1 MIIAIGLALVTGVCW
16 CAVGTAF
23 SQAADRGLHPA
34 LLNLLCFSGIA
45 LVTAV
50 LIDWSHIAHTT
61 PMVVVSMAISGLAMT
76 GGMAVLQRAMKR
88 GGHAVAWAV
97 AQAGLAWPFL
107 SAVLIHGE
115 RPGILPWIG
124 LLGIVASL
132 ALFAQRD
139 RSTETDG
146 TQPWF
151 PLALLG
157 LGLIGIQQSAFQWPS
172 LASPTRSS
180 RRPPPPAVLQRR
192 PDVPAA
198 ADALAAGLG
207 PAEERTRWPAIIGF
221 ALLGCGASL
230 IAQPAIIASSDHLAA
245 IGLAGIAFPI
255 AIATCIALFSTYS
268 CLHRGERLAART
280 YAGLGL
286 CLTGVVLMCL

>member
-76 GGMAVLQRAMKR
+76 GGMAVLQLAMKR
-88 GGHAVAWAV
+88 GGHAVAWAI

-115 RPGILPWIG
+115 RPGMLPWIG

-151 PLALLG
+151 PLALVAWA
-157 LGLIGIQQSAFQWPS
+157 LIGIQQSAFQWPS
-172 LASPTRSS
+172 LASPT
-180 RRPPPPAVLQRR
+180 PDPAGV
-192 PDVPAA
+192 
-198 ADALAAGLG
+198 
-207 PAEERTRWPAIIGF
+207 
-221 ALLGCGASL
+221 
-230 IAQPAIIASSDHLAA
+230 
-245 IGLAGIAFPI
+245 
-255 AIATCIALFSTYS
+255 
-268 CLHRGERLAART
+268 RLP
-280 YAGLGL
+280 
-286 CLTGVVLMCL
+286 